1 LNEENISMLQR
12 FASDALKDTR
22 FSVSARD
29 FDPKNPWASATKK
42 SFWQEYWTLW
52 SYDFYGMPYYMDAG
66 FQELPAPLELL
77 EKIYTMY
84 EFSGDPRWL
93 GDEFMAFGKQIHEKF
108 IPRYDFNGN
117 GVVDNRGSGILPT
130 LWEFEGASHIE
141 GDELEFKLNDDG
153 VTGSLTI
160 KKEYF
165 ARIGVQDM
173 GLKVRFKNGKD
184 DYLTVRVNN
193 LVKADGT
200 QPILSRDY
208 VFTENTEKAQD
219 VKVSFNVPDGVTFKT
234 LTDGADVLVAGT
246 DYTLEG
252 NTVTIKGDYIE
263 NLQNTKAQ
271 RYKSSFG
278 FTFSNGK
285 TARMVVESNDR
296 GYAKDILSRKMVT
309 LDWNKLE
316 DIHLKLNFADTPEE
330 NRDIY
335 RIENGMNRVAEAG
348 DTLGVQYQATLAY
361 EGMLRAKANL
371 VSAAE
376 KKTLL
381 AEADVYKKKAANL
394 LKTFRTKWYNPK
406 TKTYARAYD
415 AYGNPIY
422 GWGHENSFFMPMK
435 ELLEPGEKADAYLQ
449 FIHDHSE
456 NLNEEAKTYLPEAFY
471 NYGQVEK
478 GWYWMQ
484 TGLERFTSDRTP
496 EQQIKTYPEIAFT
509 NVSNTVTYMMG
520 YYPRLQSQMVETLSR
535 LPKSIG
541 FLEVKNLPVGQSVM
555 STDDYKRKI
564 EKMVNLRHDGQYTST
579 LTNQKSSKGAIKWK
593 AQFLGK
599 HASLKVGSKKVKAT
613 QTTVNGVDIS
623 YVVVDVAPGKT
634 VVVSTGKVTEK
645 TPDDWPKKKH

>member
-1 LNEENISMLQR
+1 
-12 FASDALKDTR
+12 
-22 FSVSARD
+22 
-29 FDPKNPWASATKK
+29 
-42 SFWQEYWTLW
+42 
-52 SYDFYGMPYYMDAG
+52 
-66 FQELPAPLELL
+66 
-77 EKIYTMY
+77 
-84 EFSGDPRWL
+84 
-93 GDEFMAFGKQIHEKF
+93 
-108 IPRYDFNGN
+108 
-117 GVVDNRGSGILPT
+117 
-130 LWEFEGASHIE
+130 
-141 GDELEFKLNDDG
+141 
-153 VTGSLTI
+153 
-160 KKEYF
+160 
-165 ARIGVQDM
+165 
-173 GLKVRFKNGKD
+173 
-184 DYLTVRVNN
+184 
-193 LVKADGT
+193 
-200 QPILSRDY
+200 
-208 VFTENTEKAQD
+208 
-219 VKVSFNVPDGVTFKT
+219 
-234 LTDGADVLVAGT
+234 
-246 DYTLEG
+246 
-252 NTVTIKGDYIE
+252 
-263 NLQNTKAQ
+263 
-271 RYKSSFG
+271 
-278 FTFSNGK
+278 
-285 TARMVVESNDR
+285 
-296 GYAKDILSRKMVT
+296 
-309 LDWNKLE
+309 
-316 DIHLKLNFADTPEE
+316 
-330 NRDIY
+330 
-335 RIENGMNRVAEAG
+335 
-348 DTLGVQYQATLAY
+348 VQYQATLAY

-555 STDDYKRKI
+555 RTDDYKRKI